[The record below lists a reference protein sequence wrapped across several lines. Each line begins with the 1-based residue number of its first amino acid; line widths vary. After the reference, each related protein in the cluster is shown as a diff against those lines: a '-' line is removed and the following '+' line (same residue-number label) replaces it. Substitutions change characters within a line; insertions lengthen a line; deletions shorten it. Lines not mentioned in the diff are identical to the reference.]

1 MSFPASSQLIA
12 LETTFILE
20 VGPTVL
26 GDIFVGGVVHD
37 VEVEGGKRFVVDDMG
52 EVHAGQSVVGFDVRY
67 KQLVGCD

>member
-12 LETTFILE
+12 LETTFVLE

-37 VEVEGGKRFVVDDMG
+37 VEVVGGKRFVVDDMG
-52 EVHAGQSVVGFDVRY
+52 DVYAGQSVVGFDVRY
-67 KQLVGCD
+67 KLTGCE